1 MDLVSWLEL
10 LVGVGGASVAI
21 YGAVILLTGLATR
34 GDRRAFLRIKDAGL
48 YYMCSGL
55 AMTLL
60 VSTVLWNEHHQPL
73 LTVVALIGTMALV
86 GPIIHYRPRRD
97 KQR

>member
-1 MDLVSWLEL
+1 MDLVSWLGL

-34 GDRRAFLRIKDAGL
+34 GDRRAFLRMKDAGL
-48 YYMCSGL
+48 YYLCSGL

-60 VSTVLWNEHHQPL
+60 MLGVVANEHHQSL
-73 LTVVALIGTMALV
+73 LAVVALVGTMALF